1 MPNRRFQ
8 RAVHKR
14 PAAEPRRNADKGM
27 AALTFIGREDVSERE
42 LFVVDAVRA
51 SDAISAPRPPGRY
64 FACLLAWD
72 ATAATDPDVVAL
84 ARHLLSTGCVYVCC
98 WGPKCEWVHDTFDI
112 GRG

>member
-1 MPNRRFQ
+1 
-8 RAVHKR
+8 
-14 PAAEPRRNADKGM
+14 M

-72 ATAATDPDVVAL
+72 ATGL
-84 ARHLLSTGCVYVCC
+84 RRLGLLSWIPRPSALDSLEMGMPNKAIELKALGATA
-98 WGPKCEWVHDTFDI
+98 HSQ
-112 GRG
+112 R